1 MNFVKKHTRYL
12 IIFILFF
19 YSSCDQIKQVDRVIK
34 KTFGQVNRFER
45 QKDNYSKRL
54 GLNNNK
60 NQNNPNPGQVDNS
73 NQFNSINQKNI
84 INDYGYLFEMING
97 LDPGKVTDNSDIT
110 GPSKVFSVED
120 SISSQIIENVEV
132 FGWHPHWM
140 NTKWQDYPF
149 NLLSTISYFSYNINP
164 LNGNPKNPNDLNI
177 FSTSDFVKTATENN
191 TRVLLTV
198 ALHGEEDIINFLEN
212 PKIINEDGK
221 EISAWDNLF
230 SNIGQLLIKNNADGV
245 DINFENLPPSK
256 RSSYVKFVTA
266 FKLSLYKEFY
276 AVNRHD
282 NSKSP
287 NVGSGPFISM
297 TVPAS
302 KAMENYSLKELSDLT
317 ISYGPMKDIN
327 IINLF
332 VIMGYDL
339 HSNESPGPTSPL
351 QSENKVNSLSYVMDI
366 YNSIGA
372 SKDRS
377 VLALPYYGLMYNVE
391 ADVDSQGNSNGE
403 LKASIERKLTYSEI
417 NSLFL
422 NNSDLKYEIELDP
435 ITMSKQL
442 SMLFD
447 DNSLKEIFYDDKFT
461 LEKKYSFAMSQ
472 GLKGVGIWAL
482 GYDNNSYEL
491 WNLINKNF
499 TNGDIT
505 YIDPIAEVNGFPIRF
520 AKSLIKDKNIYVVV
534 LIFLFFSVIVSWLI
548 LLRDW
553 RVREKISSSRLNS
566 FLFLSICYLFL
577 IPLLVFIKET
587 IFYRGFGIHIEKEF
601 NLYIAMFLGAL
612 FYYIGSKITIKKD
625 EKP

>member
-1 MNFVKKHTRYL
+1 MLV
-12 IIFILFF
+12 F
-19 YSSCDQIKQVDRVIK
+19 YTSCDQLKQVDRVIK

-60 NQNNPNPGQVDNS
+60 NQNNANPGQVDNS
-73 NQFNSINQKNI
+73 NQFNTINQKNI

-120 SISSQIIENVEV
+120 TISSQINSGVEV

-140 NTKWQDYPF
+140 KSKWQDYPF

-164 LNGNPKNPNDLNI
+164 STGDPKNPNVLNT
-177 FSTSDFVKTATENN
+177 FSASNFVKTASENN

-198 ALHGEEDIINFLEN
+198 ALHGEENIVNFLEN
-212 PKIINEDGK
+212 PKIIKDGK
-221 EISAWDNLF
+221 EIKAWDNLF
-230 SNIGQLLIKNNADGV
+230 SNVAKLLLENKADGV

-256 RSSYVKFVTA
+256 RSSFVKFVTA
-266 FKLSLYKEFY
+266 FKLNLYKKFY

-282 NSKSP
+282 NSLSP
-287 NVGSGPFISM
+287 QVGKGPFISI

-302 KAMENYSLKELSDLT
+302 VAMENYSLKELSDLT
-317 ISYGPMKDIN
+317 ISYGKMKDIN

-351 QSENKVNSLSYVMDI
+351 QSENKLNSLSNVMDI

-372 SKDRS
+372 SKDRTI
-377 VLALPYYGLMYNVE
+377 LALPYYGLMYNIE
-391 ADVDSQGNSNGE
+391 TKADSLGNNKGE

-417 NSLFL
+417 NSLFI
-422 NNSDLKYEIELDP
+422 NKKDLKYQIELDP
-435 ITMSKQL
+435 VTMSKQL
-442 SMLFD
+442 SMVFD

-461 LEKKYSFAMSQ
+461 LEKKYNFAMSQ
-472 GLKGVGIWAL
+472 GLKGVGVWAL

-491 WNLINKNF
+491 WNLIDEYF
-499 TNGDIT
+499 TNGDVT

-534 LIFLFFSVIVSWLI
+534 LIFLFFSVVISWII

-566 FLFLSICYLFL
+566 FLFITICYLFL
-577 IPLLVFIKET
+577 IPLIVFIKET
-587 IFYRGFGIHIEKEF
+587 IFYGGFGIHVEKEF

-612 FYYIGSKITIKKD
+612 FFYIGSKITIKKD